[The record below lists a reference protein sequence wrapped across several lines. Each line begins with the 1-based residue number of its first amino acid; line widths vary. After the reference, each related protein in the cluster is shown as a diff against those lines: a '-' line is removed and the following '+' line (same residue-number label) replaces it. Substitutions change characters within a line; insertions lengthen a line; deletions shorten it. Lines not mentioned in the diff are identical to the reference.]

1 VEAKPYVLIAR
12 ALARNTKVAVAKLA
26 WHGRER
32 LVLLRVRDGALVAHV
47 LKWDDEV
54 RDPSELAPKETK
66 VTDSEIDEA
75 LQLVDSMTTDDIS
88 GYQDEYRKALEAV
101 LEAKAEGRQP
111 PKPTEEAEEPG
122 GQVVDLM
129 AALQESV
136 RKAQAARGED
146 AGDAEVHE
154 MPTAKKK
161 TAGKAAGKAPAKKT
175 AKKTAAT
182 KKPTRR
188 QRGA

>member
-1 VEAKPYVLIAR
+1 
-12 ALARNTKVAVAKLA
+12 
-26 WHGRER
+26 
-32 LVLLRVRDGALVAHV
+32 
-47 LKWDDEV
+47 
-54 RDPSELAPKETK
+54 
-66 VTDSEIDEA
+66 
-75 LQLVDSMTTDDIS
+75 M
-88 GYQDEYRKALEAV
+88 

-111 PKPTEEAEEPG
+111 PKPSTEAEEPG

-161 TAGKAAGKAPAKKT
+161 TVGKTAKKTPAKKT
-175 AKKTAAT
+175 ALKKTA
-182 KKPTRR
+182 KG